1 VGIDVPDATLVV
13 IEHPERF
20 GLAQLH
26 QLRGRVGRS
35 ERPGRCVLAL
45 SPGAGELA
53 RRRVAV
59 FRTVTDGFRLAEE
72 DLRLRG
78 PGEILGTSQ
87 HGFPELKAANPV
99 EDADLMEAAR
109 DLGAELLDQ
118 DEKGTGGDRLRMWME
133 SGVGTADQF
142 LASG

>member
-1 VGIDVPDATLVV
+1 M
-13 IEHPERF
+13 
-20 GLAQLH
+20 
-26 QLRGRVGRS
+26 
-35 ERPGRCVLAL
+35 
-45 SPGAGELA
+45 
-53 RRRVAV
+53 
-59 FRTVTDGFRLAEE
+59 TDGFRLAEE

-78 PGEILGTSQ
+78 PGEVLGTSQ

-109 DLGAELLDQ
+109 DIGAELLDH
-118 DEKGTGGDRLRMWME
+118 DERGTGGERLRMWME